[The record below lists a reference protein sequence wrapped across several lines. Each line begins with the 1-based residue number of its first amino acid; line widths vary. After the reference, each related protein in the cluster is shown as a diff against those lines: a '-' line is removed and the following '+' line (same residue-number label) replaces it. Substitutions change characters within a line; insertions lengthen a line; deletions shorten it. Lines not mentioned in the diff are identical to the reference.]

1 MYETWEFVQN
11 YLSSMIHVGHGTPN
25 AGSVQLITQHGANE
39 PFNANFTQIV
49 TGMLKLNQN
58 EVVSVWVF
66 TNTTTSPNVRVN
78 FLFR

>member
-49 TGMLKLNQN
+49 TGMLKLNHYDDRG
-58 EVVSVWVF
+58 SA
-66 TNTTTSPNVRVN
+66 PAPPGP
-78 FLFR
+78 